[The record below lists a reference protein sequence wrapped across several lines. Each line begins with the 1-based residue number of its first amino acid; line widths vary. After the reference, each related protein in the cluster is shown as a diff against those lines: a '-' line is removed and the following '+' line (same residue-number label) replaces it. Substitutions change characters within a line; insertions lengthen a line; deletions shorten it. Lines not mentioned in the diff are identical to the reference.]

1 MSKYLWDTAVGDTLV
16 FRGSFAANGTSPV
29 TVSNVP
35 LGANATIEIMLGTVG
50 GTVGAVPA
58 VQTITKSTS
67 AGMGPQGAPAFNG
80 SFTVAATASDT
91 STYNFRIIN

>member
-1 MSKYLWDTAVGDTLV
+1 MSKHLWDTAIGDV
-16 FRGSFAANGTSPV
+16 VDYRGSFVANGATPV

-35 LGANATIEIMLGTVG
+35 LGAHATIEIMLGTVG

-67 AGMGPQGAPAFNG
+67 AGTGPQGSPAFNG
-80 SFTVAATASDT
+80 SFTVSGTAGDT